1 MCLASADFVCFLV
14 SSSFVLDAGNA
25 LALTDHHNI
34 GTHSPMGGQ
43 LVGLMRT
50 LLCHSAAL
58 PEKVL

>member
-1 MCLASADFVCFLV
+1 MCFLV

-25 LALTDHHNI
+25 LAPTDHHNI